1 MVVSLSANVRNR
13 RRGRGNQTIQ
23 ERQLATHSRRSAS
36 VGTVGKH
43 LFFDRVAAGTIATQD
58 AR

>member
-1 MVVSLSANVRNR
+1 MAQQEPYPITLDER
-13 RRGRGNQTIQ
+13 R
-23 ERQLATHSRRSAS
+23 LATHSRRSAS

-58 AR
+58 AP